1 MRQFI
6 FRSLAVTGSA
16 WALCLSGAVLARA
29 QPVTGPAAGEGSGGV
44 AQSAPIADAAP
55 ATASSFNDSTLEK
68 FANAYVAVQGI
79 QNQAA
84 GSTSST
90 PEPVSS
96 DLQTKMKAAV
106 EQSGLQV
113 EEFNQIA
120 QQMVTDLDLRSRV
133 AEKVQA
139 RSGN

>member
-1 MRQFI
+1 MRQFM
-6 FRSLAVTGSA
+6 FKSLAVTGTA
-16 WALCLSGAVLARA
+16 WALCLFGAVLARA
-29 QPVTGPAAGEGSGGV
+29 QPATSPAVGEGAGGA
-44 AQSAPIADAAP
+44 AQSAPVADAAP
-55 ATASSFNDSTLEK
+55 ATTSSFSDSTLDK
-68 FANAYVAVQGI
+68 FASAYVAVQVI

-90 PEPVSS
+90 PEPARN
-96 DLQTKMKAAV
+96 DLQAKMKTAV

-139 RSGN
+139 RSSD